1 MFFFNFS
8 NKAAGAIQFVFNN
21 CKPRSTWELAVTPNL
36 QGDFKLEMNKI
47 KVWWMFQLCF
57 NFNRIHD
64 SVGSALWTANQDHVT
79 TNSHALSSSFD
90 SGFSQF

>member
-1 MFFFNFS
+1 
-8 NKAAGAIQFVFNN
+8 
-21 CKPRSTWELAVTPNL
+21 
-36 QGDFKLEMNKI
+36 MNKI